1 LHINFIQYNEWSI
14 LTINF
19 KFEIIQLIIGEKMKN
34 HLKLSVLG
42 VSGRMGSQIIKR
54 IIQTSKLELH
64 SVVEHKGHKWIGQ
77 DCGEKLL
84 GAKNNILVSDELK
97 LSLEGADAVID
108 FTTPGTSLECLEACE
123 KTQTAHVIGTTGFDT
138 SQENQ
143 IIEFAKKTVVV
154 KAGNMSLGINILTS
168 LIEKVSSSLDL
179 DFDIEILEM
188 HHRNKVDAPS
198 GTALMLGEA
207 AAKGKGKS
215 LAELRIAARE
225 GISDSREKGS
235 IGFAS
240 LRGGGVVGEHE
251 VSFTSGSERI
261 SIKHEAFSRDIF
273 VNGAIKA
280 ALWSREKEPG
290 HYDMLNVLNLR

>member
-1 LHINFIQYNEWSI
+1 
-14 LTINF
+14 
-19 KFEIIQLIIGEKMKN
+19 MKN
-34 HLKLSVLG
+34 RFKVTVLG
-42 VSGRMGSQIIKR
+42 ASGRMGSQIIR
-54 IIQTSKLELH
+54 RVTESSTMELH
-64 SVVEHKGHKWIGQ
+64 FVVEHEGHNWIGQ

-84 GAKNNILVSDELK
+84 GRENGVLVTDNLK
-97 LSLEGADAVID
+97 LALEGAEAVID
-108 FTTPGTSLECLEACE
+108 FSTPDTSLECIKICAQT
-123 KTQTAHVIGTTGFDT
+123 KTAHVIGTTGFDRA
-138 SQENQ
+138 QEGKIN
-143 IIEFAKKTVVV
+143 EYAKKVVIV
-154 KAGNMSLGINILTS
+154 KAGNMSLGINVLTS
-168 LIEKVSSSLDL
+168 LVEKVSSSLDL

-215 LAELRIAARE
+215 LPELRIAARE

>member
-1 LHINFIQYNEWSI
+1 
-14 LTINF
+14 
-19 KFEIIQLIIGEKMKN
+19 MKN
-34 HLKLSVLG
+34 RYKVTVLG
-42 VSGRMGSQIIKR
+42 ASGRMGSQIIRKV
-54 IIQTSKLELH
+54 TESSTMDLH
-64 SVVEHKGHKWIGQ
+64 FVVEHKEHNWIGQ

-84 GAKNNILVSDELK
+84 GRENGVLVTDNLK
-97 LSLEGADAVID
+97 LALEGAKAVID
-108 FTTPGTSLECLEACE
+108 FSTPDTSLECIKICQQTE
-123 KTQTAHVIGTTGFDT
+123 TAHVIGTTGFDLA
-138 SQENQ
+138 QENE
-143 IIEFAKKTVVV
+143 IFEHSKKVVVV
-154 KAGNMSLGINILTS
+154 KAGNMSLGVNLLTS
-168 LIEKVSSSLDL
+168 LVEKVSSSLDE

-215 LAELRIAARE
+215 LPELRIAARE
-225 GISDSREKGS
+225 GISVGRQKGS

-280 ALWSREKEPG
+280 ALWSKEKEPG
-290 HYDMLNVLNLR
+290 LYDMLNVLNLR

>member
-1 LHINFIQYNEWSI
+1 
-14 LTINF
+14 
-19 KFEIIQLIIGEKMKN
+19 MKN
-34 HLKLSVLG
+34 RYTVTVLG
-42 VSGRMGSQIIKR
+42 ASGRMGSQIIRKV
-54 IIQTSKLELH
+54 TESSTMDLH
-64 SVVEHKGHKWIGQ
+64 FVVEHKEHNWIGQ

-84 GAKNNILVSDELK
+84 VRENGVLVTDNLK
-97 LSLEGADAVID
+97 LALEGAKAVID
-108 FTTPGTSLECLEACE
+108 FSTPDTSLECIKICE
-123 KTQTAHVIGTTGFDT
+123 QTETAHVIGTTGFD
-138 SQENQ
+138 SAQENE
-143 IIEFAKKTVVV
+143 IFERSKKVVVV
-154 KAGNMSLGINILTS
+154 KAGNMSLGVNLLRS
-168 LIEKVSSSLDL
+168 LVEKVSSSLDI

-215 LAELRIAARE
+215 LPELRIATRE
-225 GISDSREKGS
+225 GISVGRQKGS

-251 VSFTSGSERI
+251 VSFTSDSERI

-280 ALWSREKEPG
+280 ALWSKEKKPG
-290 HYDMLNVLNLR
+290 LYDMLDVLNLR

>member
-1 LHINFIQYNEWSI
+1 
-14 LTINF
+14 
-19 KFEIIQLIIGEKMKN
+19 MKN
-34 HLKLSVLG
+34 HFKVSVLG
-42 VSGRMGSQIIKR
+42 ASGRMGSQIIKR
-54 IIQTSKLELH
+54 VNESSTMDLH

-84 GAKNNILVSDELK
+84 GGENNILVTDDLN
-97 LSLEGADAVID
+97 LALESADVVID
-108 FTTPGTSLECLEACE
+108 FSTPDTSLECLKIC
-123 KTQTAHVIGTTGFDT
+123 TQNNTAHVIGTTGFD
-138 SQENQ
+138 SRQESK
-143 IIEFAKKTVVV
+143 ITGYAERVVVV
-154 KAGNMSLGINILTS
+154 KAGNMSLGINVLTS
-168 LIEKVSSSLDL
+168 LVERISSSLDL

-188 HHRNKVDAPS
+188 HHSNKVDAPS

-215 LAELRIAARE
+215 LAELRAAVRE
-225 GISDSREKGS
+225 GISGSREKGT

-280 ALWSREKEPG
+280 ALWSKQKKPG
-290 HYDMLNVLNLR
+290 LYDMLNVLNLR

>member
-1 LHINFIQYNEWSI
+1 
-14 LTINF
+14 
-19 KFEIIQLIIGEKMKN
+19 MKN
-34 HLKLSVLG
+34 HFKVSVLG
-42 VSGRMGSQIIKR
+42 ASGRMGSQIIKKVNE
-54 IIQTSKLELH
+54 SSAMDLH
-64 SVVEHKGHKWIGQ
+64 SVVEHKGHNWIGQ

-84 GAKNNILVSDELK
+84 GEENNILVTDDLN
-97 LSLEGADAVID
+97 LALESADVVID
-108 FTTPGTSLECLEACE
+108 FSTPDTSLECLKICT
-123 KTQTAHVIGTTGFDT
+123 KNNTAHVIGTTGFD
-138 SQENQ
+138 SKQEGK
-143 IIEFAKKTVVV
+143 ITGYAEEVVVV

-168 LIEKVSSSLDL
+168 LVERISSSLDL

-215 LAELRIAARE
+215 LAELRAAIRE
-225 GISDSREKGS
+225 GISGSREKGS

-251 VSFTSGSERI
+251 VLFTSGSERLA
-261 SIKHEAFSRDIF
+261 IKHEAFSRDIF

-280 ALWSREKEPG
+280 ALWSKEKKPG
-290 HYDMLNVLNLR
+290 LYDMLNVLNLR

>member
-1 LHINFIQYNEWSI
+1 
-14 LTINF
+14 
-19 KFEIIQLIIGEKMKN
+19 MKN
-34 HLKLSVLG
+34 HFKVSVLG
-42 VSGRMGSQIIKR
+42 ASGRMGSQIIKR
-54 IIQTSKLELH
+54 VNESSNMDLH
-64 SVVEHKGHKWIGQ
+64 SVVEHKGHNWIGY

-84 GAKNNILVSDELK
+84 GGENNILVTDDLN
-97 LSLEGADAVID
+97 LALESADVVID
-108 FTTPGTSLECLEACE
+108 FSTPDTSLECLKIC
-123 KTQTAHVIGTTGFDT
+123 TQNNTAHVIGTTGFD
-138 SQENQ
+138 SRQESK
-143 IIEFAKKTVVV
+143 ITGYAERVVVV
-154 KAGNMSLGINILTS
+154 KAGNMSLGINVLTS
-168 LIEKVSSSLDL
+168 LVERISSSLDL

-215 LAELRIAARE
+215 LAELRAAVRE
-225 GISDSREKGS
+225 GISGSREKGT

-280 ALWSREKEPG
+280 ALWSKQKKPG
-290 HYDMLNVLNLR
+290 LYDMLNVLSLR

>member
-1 LHINFIQYNEWSI
+1 
-14 LTINF
+14 
-19 KFEIIQLIIGEKMKN
+19 MKN
-34 HLKLSVLG
+34 HFKVSVLG
-42 VSGRMGSQIIKR
+42 ASGRMGSQIIKR
-54 IIQTSKLELH
+54 VSESPNMHLH
-64 SVVEHKGHKWIGQ
+64 HVVEHKGHNWVGQ

-84 GAKNNILVSDELK
+84 GRENNAIVTDDLNVA
-97 LSLEGADAVID
+97 LSSADVVID
-108 FTTPGTSLECLEACE
+108 FSTPDTSLECLKIC
-123 KTQTAHVIGTTGFDT
+123 TQTNTAHVIGTTGFD
-138 SQENQ
+138 SIQESKINDYA
-143 IIEFAKKTVVV
+143 EKVVVV

-168 LIEKVSSSLDL
+168 LVEKISSSLDL

-215 LAELRIAARE
+215 LSDLRGTVRE
-225 GISDSREKGS
+225 GTLGSRNKGT

-251 VSFTSGSERI
+251 VSFTSDSERI

-273 VNGAIKA
+273 VNGALKA
-280 ALWSREKEPG
+280 ALWSKEKKPG
-290 HYDMLNVLNLR
+290 LYDMLNVLNLK

>member
-1 LHINFIQYNEWSI
+1 
-14 LTINF
+14 
-19 KFEIIQLIIGEKMKN
+19 MKN
-34 HLKLSVLG
+34 RFKVTVLG
-42 VSGRMGSQIIKR
+42 ASGRMGSQIIR
-54 IIQTSKLELH
+54 RVTESSTMELH
-64 SVVEHKGHKWIGQ
+64 FVVEHKGHNWIGQ

-84 GAKNNILVSDELK
+84 GRENGVLVTDNLK
-97 LSLEGADAVID
+97 LALEGAEAVID
-108 FTTPGTSLECLEACE
+108 FSTPDTSLECIKICE
-123 KTQTAHVIGTTGFDT
+123 QTETAHVIGTTGFDLA
-138 SQENQ
+138 QENQ
-143 IIEFAKKTVVV
+143 IFEHSKKVVVV
-154 KAGNMSLGINILTS
+154 KAGNMSLGVNLLIS
-168 LIEKVSSSLDL
+168 LVEKVSSSLDI

-215 LAELRIAARE
+215 LSELRGGVRE
-225 GISDSREKGS
+225 DTFGCRDKGT

-251 VSFTSGSERI
+251 VSFTSESERI

-280 ALWSREKEPG
+280 ALWSKEKDPG
-290 HYDMLNVLNLR
+290 FYDMLSVLNLS

>member
-1 LHINFIQYNEWSI
+1 
-14 LTINF
+14 
-19 KFEIIQLIIGEKMKN
+19 MKN
-34 HLKLSVLG
+34 RFKVTVLG
-42 VSGRMGSQIIKR
+42 ASGRMGSQIIR
-54 IIQTSKLELH
+54 RVTEISTIDLH
-64 SVVEHKGHKWIGQ
+64 FVVEHKGHNWIGQ

-84 GAKNNILVSDELK
+84 GRENGVLVTDNLK
-97 LSLEGADAVID
+97 LALEGAEAVID
-108 FTTPGTSLECLEACE
+108 FSTPDTSLECIKICE
-123 KTQTAHVIGTTGFDT
+123 QTETAHVIGTTGFDLA
-138 SQENQ
+138 QENE
-143 IIEFAKKTVVV
+143 IFEHSKKVVVV
-154 KAGNMSLGINILTS
+154 KAGNMSLGVNLLTS
-168 LIEKVSSSLDL
+168 LVEKVSSSLDV

-215 LAELRIAARE
+215 LSELRIAARE
-225 GISDSREKGS
+225 GISGNREKGS

-280 ALWSREKEPG
+280 ALWSKEKEPG
-290 HYDMLNVLNLR
+290 LYDMLNVLNLR

>member
-1 LHINFIQYNEWSI
+1 
-14 LTINF
+14 
-19 KFEIIQLIIGEKMKN
+19 MKN
-34 HLKLSVLG
+34 RYKVTVLG
-42 VSGRMGSQIIKR
+42 ASGRMGSQIIRKV
-54 IIQTSKLELH
+54 TESSTMDLH
-64 SVVEHKGHKWIGQ
+64 FVVEHKEHNWIGQ

-84 GAKNNILVSDELK
+84 GRENGVLVTDNLK
-97 LSLEGADAVID
+97 LALEGAKAVID
-108 FTTPGTSLECLEACE
+108 FSTPDTSLECIKICE
-123 KTQTAHVIGTTGFDT
+123 QTETAHVIGTTGFDQV
-138 SQENQ
+138 QENA
-143 IIEFAKKTVVV
+143 IFEHSKKVVVV
-154 KAGNMSLGINILTS
+154 KAGNMSLGVNLLIS
-168 LIEKVSSSLDL
+168 LVEKVSSSLDI

-215 LAELRIAARE
+215 LPELRIAARE
-225 GISDSREKGS
+225 GISVGRQKGS

-280 ALWSREKEPG
+280 ALWSKEKKPG
-290 HYDMLNVLNLR
+290 LYDMLDVLNLR

>member
-1 LHINFIQYNEWSI
+1 
-14 LTINF
+14 
-19 KFEIIQLIIGEKMKN
+19 MKN
-34 HLKLSVLG
+34 RFKVTVLG
-42 VSGRMGSQIIKR
+42 ASGRMGSQIIR
-54 IIQTSKLELH
+54 RVTEISTIDLH
-64 SVVEHKGHKWIGQ
+64 FVVEHKGHNWIGQ

-84 GAKNNILVSDELK
+84 GRENGVLVTDNLK
-97 LSLEGADAVID
+97 LALEGAEAVID
-108 FTTPGTSLECLEACE
+108 FSTPDTSLECIKICKQTE
-123 KTQTAHVIGTTGFDT
+123 TAHVIGTTGFDLA
-138 SQENQ
+138 QENE
-143 IIEFAKKTVVV
+143 IFEHSKKVVVV
-154 KAGNMSLGINILTS
+154 KAGNMSLGVNLLTS
-168 LIEKVSSSLDL
+168 LVEKVSSSLDV

-215 LAELRIAARE
+215 LSELRIAARE
-225 GISDSREKGS
+225 GISDNREKGS

-280 ALWSREKEPG
+280 ALWSKEKEPG
-290 HYDMLNVLNLR
+290 LYDMLNVLNLR

>member
-1 LHINFIQYNEWSI
+1 
-14 LTINF
+14 
-19 KFEIIQLIIGEKMKN
+19 MKN
-34 HLKLSVLG
+34 RYRVTVLG
-42 VSGRMGSQIIKR
+42 ASGRMGSQIIRKV
-54 IIQTSKLELH
+54 TESSTMDLH
-64 SVVEHKGHKWIGQ
+64 FVVEHKEHNWIGQ

-84 GAKNNILVSDELK
+84 GRENGVLVTDNLK
-97 LSLEGADAVID
+97 LALEGAKAVID
-108 FTTPGTSLECLEACE
+108 FSTPDTSLECIKICE
-123 KTQTAHVIGTTGFDT
+123 QTETAHVIGTTGFDLA
-138 SQENQ
+138 QENE
-143 IIEFAKKTVVV
+143 IFEHSRKVVVV
-154 KAGNMSLGINILTS
+154 KAGNMSLGVNLLRS
-168 LIEKVSSSLDL
+168 LVEKVSSSLDI

-215 LAELRIAARE
+215 LPELRIAARE
-225 GISDSREKGS
+225 GISVGRQKGS

-251 VSFTSGSERI
+251 VSFTSDSERI

-280 ALWSREKEPG
+280 ALWSKEKKPG
-290 HYDMLNVLNLR
+290 LYDMLDVLNLR

>member
-1 LHINFIQYNEWSI
+1 
-14 LTINF
+14 
-19 KFEIIQLIIGEKMKN
+19 MKN
-34 HLKLSVLG
+34 RFKVTVLG
-42 VSGRMGSQIIKR
+42 ASGRMGSQIIR
-54 IIQTSKLELH
+54 RVTEISTIDLH
-64 SVVEHKGHKWIGQ
+64 FVVEHKGHNWIGQ

-84 GAKNNILVSDELK
+84 GRENGVLVTDNLK
-97 LSLEGADAVID
+97 LALEGAEAVID
-108 FTTPGTSLECLEACE
+108 FSTPDTSLECIKICE
-123 KTQTAHVIGTTGFDT
+123 KTETAHVIGTTGFDLA
-138 SQENQ
+138 QENE
-143 IIEFAKKTVVV
+143 IFEHSKKVVVV
-154 KAGNMSLGINILTS
+154 KAGNMSLGINLLTS
-168 LIEKVSSSLDL
+168 LVEKVSSSLDV

-215 LAELRIAARE
+215 LSELRIAARE
-225 GISDSREKGS
+225 GISDNREKGS

-280 ALWSREKEPG
+280 ALWSKEKEPG
-290 HYDMLNVLNLR
+290 LYDMLNVLNLR